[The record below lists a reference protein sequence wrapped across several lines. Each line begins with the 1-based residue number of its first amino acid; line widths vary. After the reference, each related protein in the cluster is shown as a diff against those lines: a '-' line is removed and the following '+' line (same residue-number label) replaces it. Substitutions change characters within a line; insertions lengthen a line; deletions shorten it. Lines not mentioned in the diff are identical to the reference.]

1 MDDYQRNKEVV
12 FNEAEKIRS
21 GIIAAF
27 PNIDSYKNY
36 IEADKGKTE
45 PFLNVAREY
54 GIIGE
59 DDGPESLEL
68 FILENA
74 LNPEDCIP
82 PRGMGF
88 TEILEDRVKIKNSV
102 RGLTDWINELVVKF
116 NLQPLMPSGKVS
128 NVMLSRLQREAANTI
143 VKRHTLRLLAFWF
156 GYSRAYLG
164 PVWNYVTFLKMC
176 PRDLG
181 TRAKQGVRIAFDL
194 YSRGD
199 VIEMSSV
206 NWLKNELIACIKD
219 LSFIHHNK
227 FQPFSTTS
235 FFLDL
240 PKEGGFEENVDHP
253 RSYGR
258 AIKDA
263 LSIAHQISV
272 RWALSPHSSS
282 TRMLTIGIAA
292 GEFSKLDIYL
302 HSIIRAKLSTDAI
315 IRMTDFAHLCVLVDD
330 IRAVF
335 CESPKEID
343 VSNGETIN
351 IWWVIGLWNTNFWGL
366 VPTLLKDPILQ
377 MGSRSD
383 QKFMKA
389 LWFDDGSED
398 TDNRDVSD
406 AVSSFLRTPQHAFLG
421 LEIARTLYFRRRFL
435 AADEILRIILSAD
448 PDNLPA
454 RTFRMEIYWILGI
467 EAPSY
472 SISEIHFRKAEKE
485 AELINEICT
494 NKIEDYFCEYGLGKM
509 GHALTIM
516 RLLRKGGGK
525 YRENDIILTKEDVLR
540 LLDEARS
547 LFEMGM
553 TLSSRGHRSYY
564 FMIFTL
570 GLRRLLA
577 ADEDIFKSTDI
588 PIIDKQGIIHKT
600 ALDIYYAIGWL
611 DKEQSLQEQYP
622 VFLNF
627 LQNAVSSY
635 GESILLSTSLPNAQ
649 FSFAS
654 IMWDFSP
661 ILNNDIVITVLRHLY
676 DAYEFTKS
684 LKKEKLCLFS
694 TLRCHRDVLPPDI
707 FLEYVRKAIDSVEE
721 KVGSIKELRKKDKT
735 DVIDPEKLDGLKLFC
750 LNL

>member
-1 MDDYQRNKEVV
+1 
-12 FNEAEKIRS
+12 
-21 GIIAAF
+21 
-27 PNIDSYKNY
+27 
-36 IEADKGKTE
+36 
-45 PFLNVAREY
+45 
-54 GIIGE
+54 
-59 DDGPESLEL
+59 
-68 FILENA
+68 
-74 LNPEDCIP
+74 
-82 PRGMGF
+82 
-88 TEILEDRVKIKNSV
+88 
-102 RGLTDWINELVVKF
+102 
-116 NLQPLMPSGKVS
+116 
-128 NVMLSRLQREAANTI
+128 
-143 VKRHTLRLLAFWF
+143 

-164 PVWNYVTFLKMC
+164 KVWNYETFLKLC
-176 PRDLG
+176 PRDPG
-181 TRAKQGVRIAFDL
+181 TRARQGVRIAFEL

-199 VIEMSSV
+199 VIEMSAV
-206 NWLKNELIACIKD
+206 NWLKNELISCIKD
-219 LSFIHHNK
+219 LSSIKYNR
-227 FQPFSTTS
+227 FQAFSTTS
-235 FFLDL
+235 FFIDL
-240 PKEGGFEENVDHP
+240 PKEGGVEENVDHP

-272 RWALSPHSSS
+272 RWPLSPHSTS

-302 HSIIRAKLSTDAI
+302 QSLIRTKLPTDAT
-315 IRMTDFAHLCVLVDD
+315 IRMTDFAHLCVLVND

-351 IWWVIGLWNTNFWGL
+351 IWWVVGLWNTNFWGL
-366 VPTLLKDPILQ
+366 VPKLLDDPVLQ
-377 MGSRSD
+377 MDSRSD
-383 QKFMKA
+383 QKFMKS
-389 LWFDDGSED
+389 LWFDDSGED
-398 TDNRDVSD
+398 VYNQNISN
-406 AVSSFLRTPQHAFLG
+406 AVSSFLRTPQNSFLG

-435 AADEILRIILSAD
+435 AADEILRVILSAD

-472 SISEIHFRKAEKE
+472 SISDIHFRNAENE
-485 AELINEICT
+485 AKLIDEICT

-516 RLLRKGGGK
+516 RLLRKGKGK
-525 YRENDIILTKEDVLR
+525 YRENDIVLRKEDVLR

-564 FMIFTL
+564 FMLFTL
-570 GLRRLLA
+570 SLRRMVA
-577 ADEDIFKSTDI
+577 ADEEIIRSPDI
-588 PIIDKQGIIHKT
+588 PIRDTQGVVNKT
-600 ALDIYYAIGWL
+600 AMDIYYALGWL
-611 DKEQSLQEQYP
+611 SKEQSVPEQYP

-627 LQNAVSSY
+627 LQNAVASY
-635 GESILLSTSLPNAQ
+635 GESILLSTSIPNAI

-661 ILNNDIVITVLRHLY
+661 ILNNGIALAVLKHLY
-676 DAYEFTKS
+676 DAYELTRS

-694 TLRCHRDVLPPDI
+694 TLRCHRDVLTPDV
-707 FLEYVRKAIDSVEE
+707 FLEYVKKAIDSVEE
-721 KVGSIKELRKKDKT
+721 KVGNIEELRKKDKT
-735 DVIDPEKLDGLKLFC
+735 GIIDPAKLNGLKIFC